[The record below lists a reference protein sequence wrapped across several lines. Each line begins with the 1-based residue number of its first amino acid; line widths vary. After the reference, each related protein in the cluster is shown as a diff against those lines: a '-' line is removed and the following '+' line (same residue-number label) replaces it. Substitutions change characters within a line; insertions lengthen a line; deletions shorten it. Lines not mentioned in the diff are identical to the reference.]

1 MRNIIAKNTEQVFIF
16 MISDKR
22 VRILMA
28 AEALINKSG
37 LEAVSIHRVAKQAK
51 VATGTIYLYFKDK
64 DELMAELHERNLRL
78 FAEAFLADVNTA
90 QSLQE
95 CHSRLWLNALHYH
108 QENVNVQR
116 LWVHLETL
124 PKNARHKAL
133 IQELFKPVKLFF
145 SRGVEQG
152 CFKPLP
158 GEMLYALAFGQILEI
173 CRFSQLREAN
183 FTKQDMD
190 AALLASWD
198 AITIHP

>member
-1 MRNIIAKNTEQVFIF
+1 MRNIIAENTEQMFILV
-16 MISDKR
+16 ITDKR
-22 VRILMA
+22 IRILIA
-28 AEALINKSG
+28 AETLINQSG

-64 DELMAELHERNLRL
+64 DELMAELHDRNLRL
-78 FAEAFLADVNTA
+78 FAEAFLSGVENA

-95 CHSRLWLNALHYH
+95 RHRRLWLNALHYH

-124 PKNARHKAL
+124 PKNAHHKAL
-133 IQELFKPVKLFF
+133 IQELFEPVKLFF
-145 SRGVEQG
+145 RSGVEQG

-158 GEMLYALAFGQILEI
+158 SEMLYALAFGQILEI
-173 CRFSQLREAN
+173 CRFSYLREVE

-198 AITIHP
+198 AITVHP